1 MNKPPPIDPIT
12 AFSPGDLI
20 RARNAIIRQFGWKR
34 SEAPL
39 LEWYLRQYS
48 PNAFFR
54 LWQHFED
61 LIAERSDSR
70 YPIRN
75 QAAYL
80 RKILS
85 DGIARGLNR

>member
-1 MNKPPPIDPIT
+1 MEKPQTPDYT
-12 AFSPGDLI
+12 VFSPGDLD
-20 RARNAIIRQFGWKR
+20 RARDAVIEEYGWSPTDK
-34 SEAPL
+34 PL

-54 LWQHFED
+54 LWRRFDD

-75 QAAYL
+75 KAGYF
-80 RKILS
+80 RKLLS
-85 DGIARGLNR
+85 DGISQGLNR